1 MNFGTVLYESK
12 ERVAT
17 ITLNRPE
24 RFNAINETMPEDI
37 AKAFG
42 HANNDDSVH
51 VVVLTG
57 AGRGFC
63 GGYDLKA
70 YAEKPGSNPAIQEMP
85 WDPMIDYNFMSR
97 CTQNFMSI
105 WRCHKPVIA
114 RVHGDAVAGGSDI
127 ALCCDIIIMN
137 EKARIGYPPSRV
149 WGCPT
154 TAMWVYRLG
163 AEKAKQMLFTG
174 DLISGTKAEE
184 IGLIFQSV
192 PLEDLDE
199 AVNHLTNRIKGVP
212 KNQLMM
218 MKMMVNQAYENMGL
232 ASTQTIATLFDGM
245 ARHSP
250 EGVWF
255 KQRTEEVGFK
265 QAVAERDSGDPIP
278 GSKKYELKT
287 FDMATGRSLKLPCLL
302 P

>member
-12 ERVAT
+12 DRVAT

-24 RFNAINETMPEDI
+24 RFNSISETMPDDI
-37 AKAFG
+37 AAAFE
-42 HANNDDSVH
+42 HANTDDAVH

-63 GGYDLKA
+63 GGYDLKT
-70 YAEKPGSNPAIQEMP
+70 YAEKSGDNPVIQDMP
-85 WDPMIDYNFMSR
+85 WDPMIDYTFMNH
-97 CTQNFMSI
+97 CTQKFMSI
-105 WRCHKPVIA
+105 WRCHKPVIS

-127 ALCCDIIIMN
+127 ALCSDIIIMN
-137 EKARIGYPPSRV
+137 EEARIGYPPARV

-174 DLISGTKAEE
+174 DLISGKRAAKM
-184 IGLIFQSV
+184 GLVLQAV
-192 PLEDLDE
+192 PLAELD
-199 AVNHLTNRIKGVP
+199 AAIKQLTDRIKGVP

-218 MKMMVNQAYENMGL
+218 MKLMVNQAYENMGL
-232 ASTQTIATLFDGM
+232 ANTQIIATLFDGM

-255 KQRTEEVGFK
+255 KERAEEVGFK

-278 GSKKYELKT
+278 GSKK
-287 FDMATGRSLKLPCLL
+287 
-302 P
+302 

>member
-1 MNFGTVLYESK
+1 MKFGDVLYESRD
-12 ERVAT
+12 RVAT

-24 RFNAINETMPEDI
+24 RYNAISETMPDDI
-37 AKAFG
+37 AAAFEF
-42 HANNDDSVH
+42 ADNDDAVH

-70 YAEKPGSNPAIQEMP
+70 YAEKSGENPAIQDMP
-85 WDPMIDYNFMSR
+85 WDPMIDYKFMSR
-97 CTQNFMSI
+97 CTQQFMSI
-105 WRCHKPVIA
+105 WRCFKPVIA

-127 ALCCDIIIMN
+127 ALCSDIIIMN
-137 EKARIGYPPSRV
+137 EKARIGYPPARV

-174 DLISGTKAEE
+174 DLISGKRAAEM
-184 IGLIFQSV
+184 GLVFQAV
-192 PLEDLDE
+192 PLEELDE
-199 AVNHLTNRIKGVP
+199 AVNRLVNRIKGVP

-232 ASTQTIATLFDGM
+232 ASTQAIATLFDGM
-245 ARHSP
+245 ARHTP

-255 KQRTEEVGFK
+255 KKRAEEVGFK

-278 GSKKYELKT
+278 GSKK
-287 FDMATGRSLKLPCLL
+287 
-302 P
+302 

>member
-1 MNFGTVLYESK
+1 MNFGDVLYESK
-12 ERVAT
+12 DRVAT

-24 RFNAINETMPEDI
+24 RFNAISETMPDDI
-37 AKAFG
+37 AEAFE
-42 HANNDDSVH
+42 HVNDDDAVH

-57 AGRGFC
+57 SGRGFC

-70 YAEKPGSNPAIQEMP
+70 FAEKSGENPAIQEMP
-85 WDPMIDYNFMSR
+85 WDPMIDYKFMNR
-97 CTQNFMSI
+97 CTQQFMSI

-114 RVHGDAVAGGSDI
+114 RVHGHAVAGGSDI
-127 ALCCDIIIMN
+127 ALCSDIIIMN

-174 DLISGTKAEE
+174 DLISGKRAAE
-184 IGLIFQSV
+184 IGLVFQAV
-192 PLEDLDE
+192 PLEELDK
-199 AVNHLTNRIKGVP
+199 AVNHLVNRIKGVP

-245 ARHSP
+245 ARHTP

-255 KQRTEEVGFK
+255 KERAEEVGFK

-278 GSKKYELKT
+278 GSKK
-287 FDMATGRSLKLPCLL
+287 
-302 P
+302 

>member
-1 MNFGTVLYESK
+1 MNFGDVLYESK
-12 ERVAT
+12 DRVAT

-24 RFNAINETMPEDI
+24 RFNAISETMPDDI
-37 AKAFG
+37 AEAFE
-42 HANNDDSVH
+42 HANNDDAVH

-70 YAEKPGSNPAIQEMP
+70 YAEKSGENPAIQEMP
-85 WDPMIDYNFMSR
+85 WDPMIDYKFMNR
-97 CTQNFMSI
+97 CTQKFMSI

-127 ALCCDIIIMN
+127 ALCSDIIIMN
-137 EKARIGYPPSRV
+137 EEARIGYPPSRV

-174 DLISGTKAEE
+174 DLISGKRAAEM
-184 IGLIFQSV
+184 GLVFQSV
-192 PLEDLDE
+192 PLAELDE
-199 AVNHLTNRIKGVP
+199 TVNRLANRIKGVP

-245 ARHSP
+245 ARHTP

-255 KQRTEEVGFK
+255 KKRAEEVGFK

-278 GSKKYELKT
+278 GSKK
-287 FDMATGRSLKLPCLL
+287 
-302 P
+302 

>member
-24 RFNAINETMPEDI
+24 RFNAISETMPEDI
-37 AKAFG
+37 ATAFG
-42 HANNDDSVH
+42 YANNDDSVH

-70 YAEKPGSNPAIQEMP
+70 YAEKSGPNPVIQDMP

-192 PLEDLDE
+192 PLEELDE
-199 AVNHLTNRIKGVP
+199 TVNQLTNRIKGVP

-218 MKMMVNQAYENMGL
+218 MKLMVNQAYENMGL
-232 ASTQTIATLFDGM
+232 ANTQTIATLFDGM

-250 EGVWF
+250 EGIWF
-255 KQRTEEVGFK
+255 KQRAEEVGFK

-278 GSKKYELKT
+278 GSK
-287 FDMATGRSLKLPCLL
+287 SC
-302 P
+302 